1 MKHQDILEIDELKR
15 LMDNF
20 QPQNPST
27 FAIQF
32 ILGNKGEFD
41 VASLQMCKPEHIQ
54 LHTMILD
61 WWLTRRDHNYNLPTA
76 RFHIN
81 AGIFNLA
88 LRMMVPFAGEL
99 KCCVYV

>member
-1 MKHQDILEIDELKR
+1 MKQHVILEIDQLKR

-32 ILGNKGEFD
+32 ILANKGEFD

-61 WWLTRRDHNYNLPTA
+61 WWLTRRDHNLPTA